1 MNVHDLIFKLLKNLG
16 YLILLFIF
24 SVIVAGIA
32 KKLAIPLLL
41 GGVILQIILFIGS
54 VSIGYKN
61 TKDANEPKFQNS
73 FILHLIIT
81 LLSGILVFFTDEDPL
96 WKQIISEILF
106 LVSLEVGSLI
116 YYLKHRKSKF
126 DL

>member
-1 MNVHDLIFKLLKNLG
+1 MNAHNLISNLIKNIG
-16 YLILLFIF
+16 YFILLFIF

-32 KKLAIPLLL
+32 KKFAIPLTL
-41 GGVILQIILFIGS
+41 GGIILEIILFIGS
-54 VSIGYKN
+54 VWIGYKN

-81 LLSGILVFFTDEDPL
+81 VLSGVFVFFTDKDPL
-96 WKQIISEILF
+96 WKQAISGLLF
-106 LVSLEVGSLI
+106 LVSIEVGSFI
-116 YYLKHRKSKF
+116 YYLKHRKSNV